1 MRERVINRRLKFG
14 LLVLVSSFIVGA
26 FGASAASAGSF
37 KAESYPARIT
47 GAQTTQVV
55 FTGVVGTWKCGGL
68 AMQGELKEESTTLN
82 LTPIYSECS
91 WAGIAATINMEG
103 CTYEYVAGNTVEGKE
118 TKIQATMNIRCP
130 AGKEAK
136 LTLTGGCTLRIPE
149 QTGLGAVTAET
160 TVTPPSVVDLQLNI
174 TGETYRVENGTFCPN
189 SPANG
194 TYTNGTLSGVERLL
208 AENAEAN
215 QLGFSV
221 R

>member
-1 MRERVINRRLKFG
+1 MIHNRFKFSV
-14 LLVLVSSFIVGA
+14 LVLAACLTVGA
-26 FGASAASAGSF
+26 VGATAAQAGTF
-37 KAESYPARIT
+37 KAESYPAKIT
-47 GAQTTQVV
+47 GEQTTQVV

-68 AMQGELKEESTTLN
+68 SMQGELKEESTTLN

-103 CTYEYVAGNTVEGKE
+103 CTYEYVGGNTVEGKE
-118 TKIQATMNIRCP
+118 TKIQVTMNIRCP

-149 QTGLGAVTAET
+149 QTGLGSATAET
-160 TVTPPSVVDLQLNI
+160 TLTSPSVVDLQLNI
-174 TGETYRVENGTFCPN
+174 TGETYRVENGALCPN

-208 AENAEAN
+208 AENAEAK
-215 QLGFSV
+215 QLAFSV